1 MRFEFIF
8 NSCMSAVT
16 VTVKCNVLFQ
26 AVEKVYSPQR
36 KWIPMRSSF
45 NIRFQPGINVLSL
58 VIDEY
63 GFINEEGW
71 KFTPC
76 CVPLQVM
83 YCILVNLYY
92 TELSIMQ

>member
-8 NSCMSAVT
+8 NSCMSAVA
-16 VTVKCNVLFQ
+16 VTVMQCFFFQ

-36 KWIPMRSSF
+36 KWIPMRSCF

-63 GFINEEGW
+63 GIISEEGW
-71 KFTPC
+71 KITPC
-76 CVPLQVM
+76 RVPLQVM
-83 YCILVNLYY
+83 YCILVNL
-92 TELSIMQ
+92 